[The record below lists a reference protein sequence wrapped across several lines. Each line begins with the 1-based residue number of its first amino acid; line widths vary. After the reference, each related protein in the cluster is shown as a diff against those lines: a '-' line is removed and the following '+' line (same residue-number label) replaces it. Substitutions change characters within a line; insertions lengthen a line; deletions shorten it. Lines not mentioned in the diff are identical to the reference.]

1 MHEKIIT
8 PPMQRRLQV
17 HDESLL
23 IERAKRY
30 DQKAISELYK
40 RHVQNIYRYIYYRVG
55 DVNVAEDLTAEVF
68 LRALEGLAGFTY
80 RGVPFSA
87 WLYRIAHARVMDHF
101 RQQARREL
109 LPLDERLVA
118 TGKGPQAAV
127 EARLDCEELQSAI
140 AQLTTDQQQVIIL
153 KFVEG
158 LSNAEAARILG
169 KTEGAVKAL
178 QHRALNSLQRTMRR
192 EE

>member
-1 MHEKIIT
+1 MHNNE
-8 PPMQRRLQV
+8 L
-17 HDESLL
+17 LL

-30 DQKAISELYK
+30 DRKAISELYK
-40 RHVQNIYRYIYYRVG
+40 RHVQSIYRYIYYRVG

-87 WLYRIAHARVMDHF
+87 WLYRIAHARAMDHF
-101 RQQARREL
+101 RRQAKREL

-118 TGKGPQAAV
+118 AGKGPQATV

-153 KFVEG
+153 RFVEG

>member
-8 PPMQRRLQV
+8 LLQRRLQV

-30 DQKAISELYK
+30 DRKAISELYK
-40 RHVQNIYRYIYYRVG
+40 RHVQSIYRYIYYRVG
-55 DVNVAEDLTAEVF
+55 DVNVTEDLTADVF
-68 LRALEGLAGFTY
+68 LKALEGLEGFTY
-80 RGVPFSA
+80 RGIPFSA
-87 WLYRIAHARVMDHF
+87 WLYRIAHARVMDYF
-101 RQQARREL
+101 RQHARREL

-118 TGKGPQAAV
+118 TGKDLQATV
-127 EARLDCEELQSAI
+127 EAQLYHEELQSAI

-158 LSNAEAARILG
+158 LSNAEVARILG
-169 KTEGAVKAL
+169 KSEGAVKSL
-178 QHRALNSLQRTMRR
+178 QHRALNSLQRIMRR